1 MSVNKRMTVL
11 LSLVMIPALVALFTV
26 GRGQEGQLSSDSVA
40 KSISQF
46 NDGNPDNRMRAFEAL
61 IQMGSG
67 SIFDGDVNQISSALG
82 KIFKALPDSSDKL
95 KIGLIT
101 LLKTENLYIRQQ
113 AESFKATGQTL
124 SEDYVNYHGN
134 LIFAVS
140 SLRDPRAVD
149 SLIGCIESGG
159 MATSVLADL
168 GVVALD
174 PVINLLYSE
183 NESVRQS
190 ATIVLVEMLDQ
201 KEFLQEANP
210 VSRDKIKNAI
220 IRSAKDNNHYTRIS
234 AINGLEKLSIRGD
247 SDAVKLLEQLA
258 QNDPFESVQQ
268 GGKSNEYPV
277 RDAAKKALQK
287 KN

>member
-1 MSVNKRMTVL
+1 MSMTKRMTIL
-11 LSLVMIPALVALFTV
+11 LSLVMIPALVVLFTV
-26 GRGQEGQLSSDSVA
+26 GRGQEGQISSESIA

-46 NDGNPDNRMRAFEAL
+46 NDSNPDNRMQAFEAL
-61 IQMGSG
+61 IQRGSG
-67 SIFDGDVNQISSALG
+67 SILNGDVNQISSALA
-82 KIFKALPDSSDKL
+82 KIFKALPDSSDEL

-101 LLKTENLYIRQQ
+101 LLKTENLYMQQ
-113 AESFKATGQTL
+113 HAESFKVTGQTL

-140 SLRDPRAVD
+140 SLRDSRAVD
-149 SLIGCIESGG
+149 SLVGCIESGE
-159 MATSVLADL
+159 MATSGLAQL
-168 GVVALD
+168 GVVAMD
-174 PVINLLYSE
+174 PVINLLNNK
-183 NESVRQS
+183 NESVRLS
-190 ATIVLVEMLDQ
+190 ATIVLVGMLDQ
-201 KEFLQEANP
+201 NEILQEANP

-234 AINGLEKLSIRGD
+234 AINGLEKLSLHGD
-247 SDAVKLLEQLA
+247 GDAVKLLEQLA

-277 RDAAKKALQK
+277 RDAANKALRK